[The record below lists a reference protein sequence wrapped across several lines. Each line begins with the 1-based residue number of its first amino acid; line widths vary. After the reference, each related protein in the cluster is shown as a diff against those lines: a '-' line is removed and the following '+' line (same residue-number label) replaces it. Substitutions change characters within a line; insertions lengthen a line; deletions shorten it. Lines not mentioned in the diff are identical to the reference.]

1 MREQPVKRG
10 KSSIRRNED
19 ESILDVQVRL
29 TEYDVSENQMYG
41 ALEIQQGDWDLR
53 NLKLTI
59 QDMNTKETVA
69 SVGFEKESDQS
80 ISQDGWLLEGNVSTD
95 DDEVYKLSFSYGD
108 DLEKDTNY
116 RLTLTWR
123 LL

>member
-1 MREQPVKRG
+1 
-10 KSSIRRNED
+10 
-19 ESILDVQVRL
+19 
-29 TEYDVSENQMYG
+29 MYG

-69 SVGFEKESDQS
+69 SVGFEKESDLS
-80 ISQDGWLLEGNVSTD
+80 ISQNGWLLEGNVSTD

-108 DLEKDTNY
+108 DLEKDTN
-116 RLTLTWR
+116 
-123 LL
+123 